1 MVTFLP
7 FPRLAAD
14 SMLKQGLDA
23 TMLFPQYQVAAD
35 ACQAE
40 IEAYNDAAEAT
51 CKLNKELG
59 IWNYGDFWV
68 NTIWPSMAQNAP
80 STNGA
85 AYNDGAYDLATM
97 FGGNANFTILDPL
110 NIPTV
115 EEFTNVCFADCYT
128 GGEWCEWAYDIIP
141 PAEFGI
147 PTIFIR
153 GAMPTITVEEYCKSG
168 IHDIDAAYMGMKVCA
183 QKAIGAIPV
192 NGMSLEEMAA
202 ALEAQAANNIACS
215 VALCESVQMSASLLE
230 GSLGT
235 SPAAVGVS
243 ASSTAVLVA
252 TFLVLAVGFFL

>member
-1 MVTFLP
+1 MIPFLP

-14 SMLKQGLDA
+14 TMLKQGLDA

-40 IEAYNDAAEAT
+40 IEAYNDAAEVT
-51 CKLNKELG
+51 CKMNKELG
-59 IWNYGDFWV
+59 IWDYGDFWA
-68 NTIWPSMAQNAP
+68 NTVWPSMAQNAP

-85 AYNDGAYDLATM
+85 PYNDGAYDLATM

-128 GGEWCEWAYDIIP
+128 GGEWCDWAYDIVP

-168 IHDIDAAYMGMKVCA
+168 IHDIDVAYMRMKVCA
-183 QKAIGAIPV
+183 QKAIGATPV

-202 ALEAQAANNIACS
+202 ANEAQAANNIACS

-230 GSLGT
+230 GSQGT
-235 SPAAVGVS
+235 SPAATGVS
-243 ASSTAVLVA
+243 VSFAPVFVG
-252 TFLVLAVGFFL
+252 TFLVFAVGFLL